1 MAKVI
6 VKWKNRQR
14 EFAIDY
20 NIGDVVK
27 ITNYGTRWASQ
38 EYTFNNTTF
47 ICHNGIPFNLEDEYL
62 KMPYFI
68 LNACILDLEWKII
81 DIGYMSIPRTADRL
95 LRNRLVIRLRD
106 RQYHNMLFV
115 YNPFNMNHHMK
126 VVRTTKRYVEEYV
139 INLND

>member
-1 MAKVI
+1 MVKVI
-6 VKWKNRQR
+6 VKWKNKQK

-47 ICHNGIPFNLEDEYL
+47 ICHNDIPFNLEDEYL
-62 KMPYFI
+62 KMPYFT
-68 LNACILDLEWKII
+68 LNKWIRDLEWKII
-81 DIGYMSIPRTADRL
+81 DIGYMSIQGALDRL
-95 LRNRLVIRLRD
+95 LKQTLVIRLRD
-106 RQYHNMLFV
+106 RQYHNMLLV
-115 YNPFNMNHHMK
+115 YNPFHMNHDME

-139 INLND
+139 INLNN